1 MHALRSCAAGRR
13 SAVTTRT
20 HRDGSSASTG
30 VADDRDGAR
39 QRSGRHGPSI
49 DRALAYDAL
58 RSRANGCSR
67 CPGSAVPPVDR
78 PHSPRSSLRCS
89 ARPVRGAW
97 GSCVTRS
104 SRNPC
109 SQSPLD
115 SPTHPSAPRAWHV
128 SSGSD
133 SLDSSARTISVDR
146 PSSRN
151 CWRRTASGPRGR
163 AASDAP
169 SLSAETMSTP
179 LSRSSSRTAAS
190 SRVSPQNSCLHC
202 PRRAVRSPVHLT
214 RLLRPTDL
222 ANRPRWAGLPWRL
235 GGVIAHEGR
244 ARTTARVAPLA
255 ARGRSPSAVPRIVA
269 HSTTSTRRGFVGD
282 AGTRVVRGAP
292 LRSGAG
298 SAAWRA
304 SPSGRPGPRRP
315 PPPRPRRRS
324 PGP

>member
-1 MHALRSCAAGRR
+1 MHALRSRAAGRR
-13 SAVTTRT
+13 SAVTARA
-20 HRDGSSASTG
+20 HRDGSSASAG

-58 RSRANGCSR
+58 RSHANGCSR

-78 PHSPRSSLRCS
+78 THSPRSSLRCS

-115 SPTHPSAPRAWHV
+115 SPTHPSAPLAWHV

-151 CWRRTASGPRGR
+151 CWRRTASGPHGR

-190 SRVSPQNSCLHC
+190 SRVSPRSSCLHC
-202 PRRAVRSPVHLT
+202 PLRAVRSADHLR
-214 RLLRPTDL
+214 RLRRSAGIDDH
-222 ANRPRWAGLPWRL
+222 PRAAGLSSRL
-235 GGVIAHEGR
+235 GGSRVHGGARPGR
-244 ARTTARVAPLA
+244 RPGGKSGRVVSLT
-255 ARGRSPSAVPRIVA
+255 RS
-269 HSTTSTRRGFVGD
+269 RRGADEVG
-282 AGTRVVRGAP
+282 TVLSVVE
-292 LRSGAG
+292 
-298 SAAWRA
+298 
-304 SPSGRPGPRRP
+304 
-315 PPPRPRRRS
+315 
-324 PGP
+324 